1 MGSDSINDKLVAAN
15 LKRIRKQ
22 QKVTQRQLGELTGK
36 SERTI
41 QNYESGKIN
50 FNIEMIQTLA
60 SALHIDWKELVNN
73 LDSLDKRNS
82 PANKYVLE
90 SLGDIINV
98 LFQIQQSYD
107 LSLHFDVKKPPADS
121 DWEADIH
128 IPGKGTAKYDA
139 DFCLFMEDW
148 IQKMRQ
154 LYDEKISIDDYQSWQ
169 NETITYYTDSKLTP
183 WNERPDMETID
194 IEKNLYRWTN
204 PYKKS

>member
-82 PANKYVLE
+82 PANK
-90 SLGDIINV
+90 
-98 LFQIQQSYD
+98 
-107 LSLHFDVKKPPADS
+107 
-121 DWEADIH
+121 
-128 IPGKGTAKYDA
+128 
-139 DFCLFMEDW
+139 
-148 IQKMRQ
+148 
-154 LYDEKISIDDYQSWQ
+154 LYIK
-169 NETITYYTDSKLTP
+169 T
-183 WNERPDMETID
+183 
-194 IEKNLYRWTN
+194 
-204 PYKKS
+204 